1 MGIFLNKTREQVKGK
16 SNEAKFENQSTFFK
30 TNNLKSLKHH

>member
-16 SNEAKFENQSTFFK
+16 SNEAKFENLSTFFIS
-30 TNNLKSLKHH
+30 TNNK